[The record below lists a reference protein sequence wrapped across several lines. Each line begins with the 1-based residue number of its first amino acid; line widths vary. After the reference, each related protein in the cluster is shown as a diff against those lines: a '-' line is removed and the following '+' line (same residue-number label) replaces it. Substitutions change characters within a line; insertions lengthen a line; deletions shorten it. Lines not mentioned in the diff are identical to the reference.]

1 MSLSFIAEV
10 IVISASGALAPGPLT
25 TATAVMGVKRGW
37 KTGFLVAMGH
47 MMVELP
53 LVVLIGL
60 GVVTVMEE
68 RITPMALSMAGGLF
82 LMFFGLLT
90 LRDAVKF
97 KWMARE
103 VRRELYENPVLIGI
117 ALSALN
123 PFFMIWW
130 FGVGSP
136 LIYKAISLWG
146 LYGLSLMYVSHVWLD
161 FAWLP
166 LIAYLTS
173 LGRLNLKVL
182 RAILFTL
189 ALVVLYFGVWFIVN
203 AISP

>member
-189 ALVVLYFGVWFIVN
+189 ALVVLYFGVWFIVS

>member
-1 MSLSFIAEV
+1 M
-10 IVISASGALAPGPLT
+10 ISASGALAPGPLT